1 MPTFNY
7 FARNQE
13 TAQEH
18 KGLVE
23 AASLSAAA
31 TLLRNQRLIVTK
43 LVEKKEDE
51 WSLEV
56 LGKKLRG
63 VSSKDLFAFTR
74 EFSTMVSSG
83 LPITGALRIL
93 SAQSGSSY
101 FKEILGS
108 IIRDVEGGIPLSKAL
123 EKYPQVFN
131 VIYVNLV
138 KSGELSGTLD
148 KVLERLAANLDKER
162 ELKGKV
168 KGALIYHI
176 IVVLMMVG
184 VMVVILVFVI
194 PKLTEMYSSMGV
206 DLPLPTKIMV
216 WTSNF
221 LVNDWWLATILTV
234 SAVAGFRYYKK
245 TAVGRRQID
254 VLSFKIPVF
263 GNLMKISQLAEF
275 TRDLGVLVGSG
286 IPIIDALKAS
296 KESLRNSLLQD
307 TIDKA
312 ISSVGR
318 GQPLSQIIAGD
329 PGFPA
334 IIPQMLKVG
343 EETGRVDKVLLDV
356 SKYFESETDYAVKNL
371 SAAIEPIIMVVL
383 GGGVGLLILSI
394 ITPIYKLTSSF

>member
-168 KGALIYHI
+168 KGALIYPI

>member
-168 KGALIYHI
+168 KGALIYPI

-206 DLPLPTKIMV
+206 DLDRK
-216 WTSNF
+216 
-221 LVNDWWLATILTV
+221 
-234 SAVAGFRYYKK
+234 
-245 TAVGRRQID
+245 
-254 VLSFKIPVF
+254 
-263 GNLMKISQLAEF
+263 
-275 TRDLGVLVGSG
+275 
-286 IPIIDALKAS
+286 
-296 KESLRNSLLQD
+296 
-307 TIDKA
+307 
-312 ISSVGR
+312 SV
-318 GQPLSQIIAGD
+318 
-329 PGFPA
+329 
-334 IIPQMLKVG
+334 V
-343 EETGRVDKVLLDV
+343 
-356 SKYFESETDYAVKNL
+356 
-371 SAAIEPIIMVVL
+371 
-383 GGGVGLLILSI
+383 
-394 ITPIYKLTSSF
+394 